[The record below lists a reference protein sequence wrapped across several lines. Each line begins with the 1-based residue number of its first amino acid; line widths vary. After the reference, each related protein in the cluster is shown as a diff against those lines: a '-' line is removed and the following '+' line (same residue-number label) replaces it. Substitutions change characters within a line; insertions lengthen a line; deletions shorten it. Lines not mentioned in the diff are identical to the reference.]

1 MTGGG
6 PTTSVVA
13 VTGAPH
19 DVSPVGR
26 VAAGLWFALLAFV
39 YGGGL
44 IVLVRAVPAGS
55 VSFGDWAP
63 VVSRL
68 CAILFFLTMG
78 WLMLIRRRSIA
89 RRQGLAPLAV
99 ALLGTYSVWL
109 IPFLPSGGAYPM
121 LAALSATITLGGSV
135 AILYVILQL
144 GRSFSIAPQA
154 RKLVVSG
161 PYRLVRHPLYAAE
174 EVAVVGV
181 LLQCAWYAALPFLI
195 VHLGL
200 QIRRMI
206 YEESLLRTVFPDY
219 GAYARR
225 TARLIPGVW

>member
-1 MTGGG
+1 MIKSAT
-6 PTTSVVA
+6 TTSPIVVSSA
-13 VTGAPH
+13 QR

-26 VAAGLWFALLAFV
+26 VAAGLWFAMLAFV
-39 YGGGL
+39 YGDGL
-44 IVLVRAVPAGS
+44 IVIVRAVPAGS

-63 VVSRL
+63 IVSRL
-68 CAILFFLTMG
+68 CAMLFFLTMG
-78 WLMLIRRRSIA
+78 WLMLTRRRSSA
-89 RRQGLAPLAV
+89 RREGLAPVAV

-109 IPFLPSGGAYPM
+109 IPFLPSGDVYPM

-135 AILYVILQL
+135 AILYVISQL

-174 EVAVVGV
+174 EIAVVGV

-206 YEESLLRTVFPDY
+206 YEESLLKAVFPDY
-219 GAYARR
+219 AAYARR

>member
-1 MTGGG
+1 MIESAT
-6 PTTSVVA
+6 TTSPIA
-13 VTGAPH
+13 MSGAR
-19 DVSPVGR
+19 DRVSPVGR
-26 VAAGLWFALLAFV
+26 VAAGLWFALLAFI
-39 YGGGL
+39 YGVGL
-44 IVLVRAVPAGS
+44 IILVRAVPVGS
-55 VSFGDWAP
+55 VSLGDWAP

-68 CAILFFLTMG
+68 CAMIFFMVMG
-78 WLMLIRRRSIA
+78 WLMLTRRRSIA
-89 RRQGLAPLAV
+89 RREGLAPVIV

-109 IPFLPSGGAYPM
+109 IPFLPSGGASPP
-121 LAALSATITLGGSV
+121 LAALSATITLVGSLS
-135 AILYVILQL
+135 IIYVILQL

-174 EVAVVGV
+174 EVAVIGV

-195 VHLGL
+195 VHLAL

-206 YEESLLRTVFPDY
+206 YEESLLRAVFPDY
-219 GAYARR
+219 AAYARR